1 MGELFLPKM
10 APFVVS
16 LFMLVMGLGILAAG
30 QVFLCLR
37 EIAFNTRH
45 AVLPEELQGGR
56 TRYTALRIMVFLN
69 NLIGIVLIVGAALS
83 FLLAVYVSQE
93 F

>member
-1 MGELFLPKM
+1 
-10 APFVVS
+10 
-16 LFMLVMGLGILAAG
+16 MLVMGLGILAAG

-45 AVLPEELQGGR
+45 AVPPEELQGGR